1 MPPWLSSLVLLL
13 TSKIA
18 RRQQT
23 SGLILPRT
31 HHGMRPG
38 GLAFPSLGPIEQLIE
53 CRAQILAAW
62 GQAVL
67 NLGWDHR
74 MNEAADHAVPYQAAK
89 LLDQHLL
96 RYARNRALQLAEP
109 ERPIPE

>member
-1 MPPWLSSLVLLL
+1 MPPWLFSLVLLL

-23 SGLILPRT
+23 SQLILLRT

-53 CRAQILAAW
+53 RRAELLLGRCQS
-62 GQAVL
+62 VL
-67 NLGWDHR
+67 TRPWANHG
-74 MNEAADHAVPYQAAK
+74 MNKAADDPVSLQAAHP
-89 LLDQHLL
+89 LNQYLL
-96 RYARNRALQLAEP
+96 RGSGNSAL
-109 ERPIPE
+109 